1 MIFKSMQKRDL
12 RYKIHLS
19 SWRGVWLI
27 ESLSKWLKNSRGQH
41 LVSILEMCLSYIG
54 VRLEEV
60 DLIFQIRYLDPPV
73 LDQVFV
79 WTCGYWF
86 TEGHERDNNSL
97 KWLLVYYRL
106 WVKSMRLLWK
116 RNPWACFRRC
126 CCLDLTTD
134 INLWMSILKLFKWTL
149 RR

>member
-60 DLIFQIRYLDPPV
+60 DLIFQIR
-73 LDQVFV
+73 
-79 WTCGYWF
+79 
-86 TEGHERDNNSL
+86 
-97 KWLLVYYRL
+97 
-106 WVKSMRLLWK
+106 
-116 RNPWACFRRC
+116 
-126 CCLDLTTD
+126 
-134 INLWMSILKLFKWTL
+134 
-149 RR
+149 